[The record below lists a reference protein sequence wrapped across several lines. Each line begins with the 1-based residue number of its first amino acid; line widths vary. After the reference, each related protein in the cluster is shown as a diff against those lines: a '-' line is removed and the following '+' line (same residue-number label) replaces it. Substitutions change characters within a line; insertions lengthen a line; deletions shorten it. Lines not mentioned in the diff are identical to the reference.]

1 MTISQEAELEEQK
14 ERQDSCPRHYQHTLL
29 LTASMP
35 ATSLNYYYLH
45 CACLLIIGLQRDFQ
59 TGILFFFF
67 FFQMGIFV
75 TQWRSEFPGQ
85 SIRASRGQAS
95 CPSSDCGRCA
105 QTLHQFLWP
114 VSVRFPVNPGHRSLP
129 ELQER
134 TTQLHTPTALP
145 CSDDSLLLFSSTFS
159 LQPKQDHR
167 GMAYP

>member
-1 MTISQEAELEEQK
+1 MTISQAAELEEQK
-14 ERQDSCPRHYQHTLL
+14 ERQDSCPRHHQHTLL

-45 CACLLIIGLQRDFQ
+45 CACLLNQSSERFPNGYFS
-59 TGILFFFF
+59 FFF

-75 TQWRSEFPGQ
+75 TQRRSEFPGQ

-114 VSVRFPVNPGHRSLP
+114 VSLRLPVNPGHRSLP

-159 LQPKQDHR
+159 LQPKQDHS

>member
-1 MTISQEAELEEQK
+1 
-14 ERQDSCPRHYQHTLL
+14 
-29 LTASMP
+29 
-35 ATSLNYYYLH
+35 
-45 CACLLIIGLQRDFQ
+45 
-59 TGILFFFF
+59 
-67 FFQMGIFV
+67 MGIFV

-114 VSVRFPVNPGHRSLP
+114 VSVRLPVNPGHRSLP

-134 TTQLHTPTALP
+134 TTQLHTPTVLP

-159 LQPKQDHR
+159 LQPKQDRSLYSFAQIMKYRYLYFILEVLHNLTLNNFSEIISH
-167 GMAYP
+167 YQ